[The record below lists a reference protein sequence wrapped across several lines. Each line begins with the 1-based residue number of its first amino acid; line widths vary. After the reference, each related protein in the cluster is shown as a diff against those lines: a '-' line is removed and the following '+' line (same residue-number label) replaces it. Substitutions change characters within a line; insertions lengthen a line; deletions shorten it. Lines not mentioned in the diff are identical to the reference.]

1 MLEILAQVVEEP
13 ILIEMKSS
21 QAISLEVDEST
32 DVSIIRQLDVHV
44 RYGNIYLVR
53 CQNPINPGSWT
64 VNTKYLPMLFLR
76 YLDKEGHVLNQF
88 LDLVAIADGK
98 ANTVVN
104 AIKDVM
110 LKKGLPTE
118 KLYGLGTDGAAV
130 MTGNYVMPM
139 WDYVVCCI
147 PCLSLNHF
155 I

>member
-1 MLEILAQVVEEP
+1 
-13 ILIEMKSS
+13 MKSS

-44 RYGNIYLVR
+44 
-53 CQNPINPGSWT
+53 
-64 VNTKYLPMLFLR
+64 R

-118 KLYGLGTDGAAV
+118 NLYGLGTDGTAV
-130 MTGNYVMPM
+130 MTGR
-139 WDYVVCCI
+139 
-147 PCLSLNHF
+147 LNGVAKQLADSF
-155 I
+155 PKIVAVACAA